1 MQLRDDFAGIRF
13 PGAWGLFGGHLDPGE
28 SPEEAI
34 ARELL
39 EELEFAA
46 ANPAFIFRLCYP
58 EDDGEQG
65 EKHYYQIP
73 VTTRQIAGFVQHE
86 GAGMHLFAYDELM
99 RQAKV
104 IPHGLAAEIGRASC
118 RERGWHDV

>member
-58 EDDGEQG
+58 ADDWEQG
-65 EKHYYQIP
+65 EKHYYPIP
-73 VTTRQIAGFVQHE
+73 VTTRQIAGFVQPE
-86 GAGMHLFAYDELM
+86 GAGMHLFASAKQI
-99 RQAKV
+99 RQATV
-104 IPHGLAAEIGRASC
+104 LPHTLATVSIQKRQRVRPGQ
-118 RERGWHDV
+118 